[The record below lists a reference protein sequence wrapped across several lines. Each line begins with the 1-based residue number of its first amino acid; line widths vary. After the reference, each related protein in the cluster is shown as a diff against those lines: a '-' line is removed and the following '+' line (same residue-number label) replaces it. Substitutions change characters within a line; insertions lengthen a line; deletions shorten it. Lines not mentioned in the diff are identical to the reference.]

1 LMSGRV
7 YFESLETHVFD
18 AQGRWVRSWFFC
30 EGCGRAYESKRE
42 AVECCRWGPSTT
54 SKKVEA
60 YTCLGCG
67 RGFVDYQTLRAH
79 IEEHERRALEADK
92 LSSNPRANEALIG
105 YEPGEGH
112 LVSCDRCGAI
122 IRRERAFTIFHGPH
136 GEKTD
141 YCSRCFEGEGV
152 KWGRR

>member
-1 LMSGRV
+1 LTGHLT
-7 YFESLETHVFD
+7 FFATEAHVFI
-18 AQGRWVRSWFFC
+18 QGRWLKSWFFC
-30 EGCGRAYESKRE
+30 EACGRAFETKRE

-79 IEEHERRALEADK
+79 IEEHERRALDAEKLHSSLRATEAVV
-92 LSSNPRANEALIG
+92 G

-112 LVSCDRCGAI
+112 LISCDRCGALTQP
-122 IRRERAFTIFHGPH
+122 EKVVSLFYGPR
-136 GEKTD
+136 GEKVD
-141 YCSRCFEGEGV
+141 LCVKCFSRGEGARCL
-152 KWGRR
+152 KP

>member
-1 LMSGRV
+1 MTASLR
-7 YFESLETHVFD
+7 FESTEAHIFD
-18 AQGRWVRSWFFC
+18 ARGRWLKSWFFC
-30 EGCGRAYESKRE
+30 EACGRAYESKRE
-42 AVECCRWGPSTT
+42 AQECCRWGT

-79 IEEHERRALEADK
+79 IEEHERRTLEAEK
-92 LSSNPRANEALIG
+92 LSSRLRATEAVVG

-112 LVSCDRCGAI
+112 LVSCDRCGALVK
-122 IRRERAFTIFHGPH
+122 RDRAVSVFHGPY

-141 YCSRCFEGEGV
+141 FCIRCFSRGGSLGWKV
-152 KWGRR
+152 